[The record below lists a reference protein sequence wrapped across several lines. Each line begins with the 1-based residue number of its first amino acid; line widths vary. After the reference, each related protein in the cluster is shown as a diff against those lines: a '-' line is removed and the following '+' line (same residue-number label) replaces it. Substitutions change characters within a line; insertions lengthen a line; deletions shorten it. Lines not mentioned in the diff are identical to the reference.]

1 MPKMSSLRSIFR
13 TALTL
18 VLFAEAGLAF
28 PSRAG
33 AQTADPAAPPTLQQG
48 PFGVTPLPQDPPPT
62 GQQAPLP
69 TPAGA
74 IPDPLKAMRSSPAAH
89 TIVARLRTQPMS
101 INDAVAIALSTNRQ
115 LTLAEESLRRAQ
127 GRTSETRAAL
137 NPTLGATGSYT
148 RLDSGQSTTFGNR
161 TVTIV
166 NPDQP
171 SLGLGATLPLDISG
185 LLRTATQQAEFQEVV
200 ARLDVNRARN
210 QAVLD
215 VKSAFYDVLRDQA
228 LVNVAQSNLQA
239 SLDRLN
245 DSSKRYRA
253 GVVARFDVIRAQ
265 TDVANAQQQLITARS
280 TVSSAFAAL
289 NSTIGI
295 DVNVPVTI
303 TDQGAVE
310 NPPGVA
316 PPSDLSVPAPPRP
329 DGSDP
334 DTTTS
339 KEAPDH
345 PSLPPITAPP
355 ETLIPPIVS
364 DPIAFGPDYAAILTE
379 AQATRPEIL
388 EGDANIAAARKGIQ
402 LARRSSLPTLGLTA
416 GATYNPIPGGFT
428 AKQVTGQIG
437 LALSVPIFDGGFT
450 RARVT
455 EARADVATAETNR
468 RQTVD
473 LINLELRQVYLA
485 LSQSRDR
492 VAVANQAVSQARE
505 GFRLARV
512 RYTEGVSAT
521 PGISPLL
528 EVSDAQAA
536 LVQAESNQVNAL
548 YDYNNARTRLDKAIG
563 RYSYTTAPGYTR
575 PPSPKTVGNTTPG
588 AQK

>member
-416 GATYNPIPGGFT
+416 GGYLQSDPRGIYSQTGDGPDRPCAQRADFRWRIHPSPRDGSASRRRHRRDEPKADGRPYQSGAAPGLSCAQPISGSRRGRESSGFPGTRGISTRAGPVHRRGIRHARHLSLAGSQRRPGG
-428 AKQVTGQIG
+428 AGPGGKQSGE
-437 LALSVPIFDGGFT
+437 
-450 RARVT
+450 R
-455 EARADVATAETNR
+455 
-468 RQTVD
+468 TV
-473 LINLELRQVYLA
+473 
-485 LSQSRDR
+485 
-492 VAVANQAVSQARE
+492 
-505 GFRLARV
+505 RL
-512 RYTEGVSAT
+512 
-521 PGISPLL
+521 
-528 EVSDAQAA
+528 
-536 LVQAESNQVNAL
+536 
-548 YDYNNARTRLDKAIG
+548 
-563 RYSYTTAPGYTR
+563 
-575 PPSPKTVGNTTPG
+575 
-588 AQK
+588 